1 MADFIVEIF
10 GFVIIAGIILFIFGL
25 VVVFIS
31 EFKDEIKSVA
41 NLAKD
46 GAKKSLDY
54 TNQNTSKVRDYAI
67 IVVCIAVIIALIA
80 FFVR

>member
-31 EFKDEIKSVA
+31 VFKDEIKSVA